1 MRKTIRTKVTWPYE
15 DNMLNPLETFLYQ
28 RIGLDYVTLVMTQ
41 AQYDLFY
48 DDVDAETLV
57 ANRFR
62 LIDYKTDDKK
72 PVWLFDGR
80 LKVNI
85 NIKG

>member
-1 MRKTIRTKVTWPYE
+1 MRKTIKTKLKWEYE
-15 DNMLNPLETFLYQ
+15 DNTLHILERFLYQ
-28 RIGLDYVTLVMTQ
+28 RIGYDYITLVMTQ

-48 DDVDAETLV
+48 VDVDAETLA

-62 LIDYKTDDKK
+62 LIDNTTDTKK
-72 PVWLFDGR
+72 PVWLFDGK
-80 LKVNI
+80 LKLKI